1 MKILYITNIF
11 PNSPKDPRG
20 RFIYESIKAVKAEG
34 NEVNVF
40 VTNTIKPKI
49 IPDLIKRNNH
59 FYINKNL
66 FDSEIIIESG
76 NYLSIPRN
84 FYKSI
89 SIFFYRKMLLPKIKD
104 HIIKF
109 EPRVIHC
116 HDNLSAFI
124 ILPFA
129 KKLDIPVCLTI
140 HGIDTSK
147 QLKNKYMRSIN
158 KKIYDQVDSIFVV
171 GKTIIQDIR
180 CKNILENQKKIFFI
194 PNGIKKI
201 RNKKRKTIDLD
212 SLKFI
217 SVSNLEEGKGIDLNI
232 KALSLFNKKYPSY
245 NWTYKII
252 GDGSQKNNIKNLIKK
267 ERLQNKIT
275 IKGLCNE
282 DEVFKNLVNSDV
294 FILPSYREAF
304 GIAYL
309 EAMSHGLITM
319 GVSNQGPSHFI
330 KDNVTG
336 FLVKPNSYK
345 AIEKFIL
352 FVKNNMLDARKIA
365 ERGSI
370 YVQKNFTW
378 NIHAQKLIKHY
389 EDLIK

>member
-1 MKILYITNIF
+1 MRILYITNIF
-11 PNSPKDPRG
+11 PNSPKDSRG
-20 RFIYESIKAVKAEG
+20 RFIYESIKAVKAKG
-34 NEVNVF
+34 NKVNVF
-40 VTNTIKPKI
+40 VTNTFKPKI
-49 IPDLIKRNNH
+49 ILNFLKRNND
-59 FYINKNL
+59 FLNKNL
-66 FDSEIIIESG
+66 FDSEIVIESG

-89 SIFFYRKMLLPKIKD
+89 SIFFYRKILLPKIKD
-104 HIIKF
+104 HILKF

-129 KKLDIPVCLTI
+129 KKMDIPVCLTI

-147 QLKNKYMRSIN
+147 QLNNKYMRRIN
-158 KKIYDQVDSIFVV
+158 KKIYNEVDSLFVV
-171 GKTIIQDIR
+171 GKTIIKDIR
-180 CKNILENQKKIFFI
+180 CKNILENQKKLYFI

-201 RNKKRKTIDLD
+201 RYKKRKKIDLN

-232 KALSLFNKKYPSY
+232 KALSLFNKKFPFY

-267 ERLQNKIT
+267 EGLQNKIT

-282 DEVFKNLVNSDV
+282 DEVFKNLETSDV
-294 FILPSYREAF
+294 FMLPSYREAF
-304 GIAYL
+304 GVAYL
-309 EAMSHGLITM
+309 EAMSYGLITM
-319 GVSNQGPSHFI
+319 GVIEQGPSHFI
-330 KDNVTG
+330 KDKVTG
-336 FLVKPNSYK
+336 FLIKPNSYK

-352 FVKNNMLDARKIA
+352 FVKNNMIDAKKIA

-378 NIHAQKLIKHY
+378 NIHSEKLIKHY
-389 EDLIK
+389 EDLI